1 MNYFKIEPVECNN
14 GTGFGTTLFVA
25 GCEHHC
31 RACFNKPTWNRYGG
45 EPFTENTM
53 EYLKKVVL
61 NPNITRL
68 TISGG
73 DPLSVY
79 NRISVLQICRDI
91 KELREDISIWIYTG
105 YTFEQLKE
113 QSTSLVFD
121 LQQYADFLVDG
132 KYDENEPHTKA
143 FRGSDNQRVW
153 NLKTM
158 QEEQV

>member
-1 MNYFKIEPVECNN
+1 MNYFGIEPVECNN

-31 RACFNKPTWNRYGG
+31 RECFNKKTWNRYGG
-45 EPFTENTM
+45 EPFTEETM
-53 EYLKKVVL
+53 RYLLKTIE
-61 NPNITRL
+61 NPNISRL

-79 NRISVLQICRDI
+79 NRLSVLQICRDVKEFKPEI
-91 KELREDISIWIYTG
+91 KIWVYTG
-105 YTFEQLKE
+105 YTFQELKK

-121 LQQYADFLVDG
+121 LQQYVDYLVDG
-132 KYDENEPHTKA
+132 RYEENEGRVKP
-143 FRGSDNQRVW
+143 FRGSDNQKIW

-158 QEEQV
+158 QEEQI

>member
-1 MNYFKIEPVECNN
+1 MNYFGIEPVECNN

-31 RACFNKPTWNRYGG
+31 RECFNKKTWNRYGG
-45 EPFTENTM
+45 EPFTEETLR
-53 EYLKKVVL
+53 YLLKTIE
-61 NPNITRL
+61 NPNISRL

-79 NRISVLQICRDI
+79 NRLSVLRICRDVKEFNPEI
-91 KELREDISIWIYTG
+91 KIWVYTG
-105 YTFEQLKE
+105 YTFQELKE

-121 LQQYADFLVDG
+121 LQQYVDYLVDG
-132 KYDENEPHTKA
+132 KYEENEGHVKP
-143 FRGSDNQRVW
+143 FRGSDNQKIW

-158 QEEQV
+158 QEEQI